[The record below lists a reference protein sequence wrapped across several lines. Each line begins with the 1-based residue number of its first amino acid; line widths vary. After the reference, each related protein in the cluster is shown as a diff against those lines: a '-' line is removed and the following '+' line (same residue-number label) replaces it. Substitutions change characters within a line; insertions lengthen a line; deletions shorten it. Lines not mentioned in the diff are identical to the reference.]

1 MVNVLFLC
9 THNSARSVI
18 AEVLLNTLGKG
29 KFTGFSAGS
38 SPKTDVNPIAR
49 EIAQEM
55 RYDTK
60 KLYSKSWDEFAKPNA
75 PKMHIIIT
83 VCDSAAKEM
92 CPIWPGHPLQVH
104 WGFKDPSAAGGDKVE
119 KRKAFDELINNL
131 KSDVLN
137 TSNYILSYLSLL
149 FVPIGVGVVM
159 HLSYLE
165 NNLFKVLIIV
175 FISTVLTIG
184 ITAFLM
190 EKINKRI
197 NKK

>member
-18 AEVLLNTLGKG
+18 AEVLLNTLSKG

-49 EIAQEM
+49 EIAEEM

-75 PKMHIIIT
+75 PKMHIVIT

-104 WGFKDPSAAGGDKVE
+104 WGFKDPSAAALQK
-119 KRKAFDELINNL
+119 KCA
-131 KSDVLN
+131 
-137 TSNYILSYLSLL
+137 L
-149 FVPIGVGVVM
+149 FGQVIPCKFIGVLKTLQLQVVIKLKNVK
-159 HLSYLE
+159 HLM
-165 NNLFKVLIIV
+165 N
-175 FISTVLTIG
+175 
-184 ITAFLM
+184 
-190 EKINKRI
+190 
-197 NKK
+197 